1 MRNLSIHKILAVVI
15 VVLLAVSAGRFFLW
29 NRGTASSYDPSAVN
43 TAAFSTEVQDLIIPM
58 TGDGASRERAEGEP
72 LTVLC
77 LGGNP
82 WTDNQTGT
90 GIAGQ
95 IESLSGCRTISAAF
109 PDSRVTC
116 LNRSYDP
123 STQEGMDDIFN
134 LYYVSYSLCN
144 GDFQGLLNVASLKKD
159 PVYLSSVESLMNT
172 DLSAI
177 DIILIAYDGTDYRTG
192 APLSNDNPRDLTS
205 YAGSL
210 LQSAELLRTTYPDI
224 RIVFMT
230 PTYELYTDADGSV
243 LDPVHTDLGNGE
255 MPSYIAAAYTSC
267 SAALVSCIDNYSG
280 SVNALN
286 YARFLNPD
294 GSLNEDGCREVAL
307 HFVKKIIEEDPA
319 EYQPPQ

>member
-1 MRNLSIHKILAVVI
+1 MSIHKILAAVI
-15 VVLLAVSAGRFFLW
+15 ILLLGVSACRFLLW
-29 NRGTASSYDPSAVN
+29 NRGSASLYDPSAVN
-43 TAAFSTEVQDLIIPM
+43 TAAYSTEVQDLIVPV
-58 TGDGASRERAEGEP
+58 TGDGTSIKRAEGEP

-82 WTDNQTGT
+82 WTDNQSGT
-90 GIAGQ
+90 GLAGQ
-95 IESLSGCRTISAAF
+95 IEALSGCRTVSAAF

-123 STQEGMDDIFN
+123 STPEGMDDIFN
-134 LYYVSYSLCN
+134 LFYVSYSLCN
-144 GDFQGLLNVASLKKD
+144 GDFQGLLNVASTKDD
-159 PVYLSSVESLMNT
+159 PVFLSSVEALMNT
-172 DLSAI
+172 DLTAV

-210 LQSAELLRTTYPDI
+210 LQAAELLRKTYPDI

-230 PTYELYTDADGSV
+230 PTYELYKDAQGNV

-280 SVNALN
+280 SVNAIN
-286 YARFLNPD
+286 YERFLNPD
-294 GSLNEDGCREVAL
+294 GTLNEDGCHEVAR
-307 HFVKKIIEEDPA
+307 HFVTKIIEDDPA
-319 EYQPPQ
+319 EYQPPK